1 MVFKAKRHD
10 EIIKEMKSE
19 RKEKKLEPQGL
30 LTLKRWGEEDE
41 SEKTEEEM
49 QEHGVLEATGRKH
62 SKERGFTQ
70 AKWCS

>member
-41 SEKTEEEM
+41 SEKTEEET
-49 QEHGVLEATGRKH
+49 QEHGVLEAT
-62 SKERGFTQ
+62 
-70 AKWCS
+70 

>member
-1 MVFKAKRHD
+1 MVFKAKTHD

-41 SEKTEEEM
+41 SEKTEEET
-49 QEHGVLEATGRKH
+49 QEHGVLEAT
-62 SKERGFTQ
+62 
-70 AKWCS
+70 

>member
-10 EIIKEMKSE
+10 EIIQEMKSE

-41 SEKTEEEM
+41 SEKTEEET
-49 QEHGVLEATGRKH
+49 QEHGVLEAT
-62 SKERGFTQ
+62 
-70 AKWCS
+70 

>member
-19 RKEKKLEPQGL
+19 TKEKQLEPQGL

-41 SEKTEEEM
+41 SEGTEEET
-49 QEHGVLEATGRKH
+49 QEHGVLEST
-62 SKERGFTQ
+62 
-70 AKWCS
+70 

>member
-1 MVFKAKRHD
+1 MVFKAKTHD

-49 QEHGVLEATGRKH
+49 QEHGVLEAT
-62 SKERGFTQ
+62 
-70 AKWCS
+70 

>member
-41 SEKTEEEM
+41 SEKTEDET
-49 QEHGVLEATGRKH
+49 QEHGVLEAT
-62 SKERGFTQ
+62 
-70 AKWCS
+70 